1 MATTPEH
8 INLSVVAQS
17 AMALSIAIL
26 FTDALRE
33 GTLAIHSASTMR
45 LAMLRIIIT
54 IFVVIL
60 MVMFSKKHN
69 TILTTSR
76 DSSSPIYP
84 PTSTVMA
91 DIH

>member
-1 MATTPEH
+1 MTTTH

-54 IFVVIL
+54 LFVIILIVI
-60 MVMFSKKHN
+60 FSKKHN
-69 TILTTSR
+69 SIVPS
-76 DSSSPIYP
+76 SKSSP
-84 PTSTVMA
+84 VA
-91 DIH
+91 DVH